1 MGTGEQHKATEYLV
15 NLSYFSDTFRLI
27 TQTSSGSIIRWII
40 DKSSIKQ
47 CWRDSL
53 AVYLL
58 TGDD

>member
-1 MGTGEQHKATEYLV
+1 MKISGLTHKTCLLALFITLPV
-15 NLSYFSDTFRLI
+15 GPNAILLMNLKTFY
-27 TQTSSGSIIRWII
+27 
-40 DKSSIKQ
+40 IKQ